1 MDESTRSS
9 LPEPNTVDPVPDSV
23 REPDEVDGEVD
34 LSHLSAE
41 HRPVLRRLHRRVE
54 QTRETIERLRT
65 ENQRLRQR
73 VEELEAEPRV
83 PKDKAVLTLD
93 DDPEELREQITDFIG
108 AIDTYLETESM
119 DAVPDEESE
128 EGSAED
134 ADA

>member
-1 MDESTRSS
+1 M
-9 LPEPNTVDPVPDSV
+9 DPVPDSV
-23 REPDEVDGEVD
+23 TEPDDGDGEVD
-34 LSHLSAE
+34 LSHLPAE

-54 QTRETIERLRT
+54 QTTETIDRLRT
-65 ENQRLRQR
+65 ENEQLRQR

-93 DDPEELREQITDFIG
+93 DDPEELREQITHFIG

-119 DAVPDEESE
+119 DSVPEEGSE
-128 EGSAED
+128 EGSGED